1 MLSTSFR
8 LQMWAK
14 FTIFNQCYSLLR
26 MKNIVVIGSS
36 NTDMVVKT
44 SRLPAGGETVLGGD
58 FFMNA
63 GGKGANQAVAAA
75 RYGNRVVFVA
85 KTGNDLFGEQ
95 VRKSLKEDNIVTDY
109 VFTDNCHPSGVALI
123 TIDKDAEN
131 CIVVA
136 SGANM
141 HLVPTDIDIAATEI
155 GSADVVLMQLE
166 CPVPTVAYAARMAAK
181 AGVPVILNP
190 APAPSEPLSTELLH
204 DLYLITPNRSEASR
218 ISGIEVKDMESAQRA
233 AKAIHDMGPRNV
245 IITLGGDG
253 SLVYDGKMFMRVEA
267 LKVEAVDT
275 TAAGDTYN
283 GVLASVIAEGRSL
296 IEAVREANVAGAISV
311 TRMGAQP
318 AAPTRKEIEEMKKRK

>member
-1 MLSTSFR
+1 
-8 LQMWAK
+8 
-14 FTIFNQCYSLLR
+14 

-44 SRLPAGGETVLGGD
+44 SHLPAGGETVLGGT

-85 KTGNDLFGEQ
+85 KTGDDLFGKQ
-95 VRKSLKEDNIVTDY
+95 VLKSLKEDNIVTDY
-109 VFTDNCHPSGVALI
+109 VFVDKENPSGVALI
-123 TIDKDAEN
+123 TIDSEAEN

-136 SGANM
+136 PGANM
-141 HLVPTDIDIAATEI
+141 ALSPADIDVAAEEI
-155 GSADVVLMQLE
+155 HNADVLLMQLE
-166 CPVPTVAYAARMAAK
+166 SPVETVTYAAKMAAE

-190 APAPSEPLSTELLH
+190 APAPAEPLSEELMKS
-204 DLYLITPNRSEASR
+204 LYLITPNRSEASR
-218 ISGIEVKDMESAQRA
+218 LSGIEVKDMESAYRA
-233 AKAIHDMGPRNV
+233 AKVIRDMGPKCV
-245 IITLGGDG
+245 IITLGSEG
-253 SLVYDGKMFMRVEA
+253 SLLNDGAMPMRVEA

-296 IEAVREANVAGAISV
+296 IEAMREANVAAAISV

-318 AAPTRKEIEEMKKRK
+318 AAPTREEINEMKKRK

>member
-1 MLSTSFR
+1 
-8 LQMWAK
+8 
-14 FTIFNQCYSLLR
+14 

-44 SRLPAGGETVLGGD
+44 SHLPAGGETVLGGT

-85 KTGNDLFGEQ
+85 KTGDDLFGKQ
-95 VRKSLKEDNIVTDY
+95 VLKSLKEDNIVTDY
-109 VFTDNCHPSGVALI
+109 VFVDKENPSGVALI
-123 TIDKDAEN
+123 TIDSEAEN

-136 SGANM
+136 PGANM
-141 HLVPTDIDIAATEI
+141 SLSPADIDVASEEI
-155 GSADVVLMQLE
+155 RNADVLLMQLE
-166 CPVPTVAYAARMAAK
+166 SPVETATYAAKMAAE

-190 APAPSEPLSTELLH
+190 APAPAEPLSEELLKS
-204 DLYLITPNRSEASR
+204 LYLITPNRSEASR
-218 ISGIEVKDMESAQRA
+218 LSGIEVKDMESAYRA
-233 AKAIHDMGPRNV
+233 AKAIRDMGPKNV
-245 IITLGGDG
+245 IITLGSEG
-253 SLVYDGKMFMRVEA
+253 SLLDDGAMPMRVEA

-296 IEAVREANVAGAISV
+296 IEAMREANVAAAISV

-318 AAPTRKEIEEMKKRK
+318 AAPTREEINEMKKRK

>member
-1 MLSTSFR
+1 
-8 LQMWAK
+8 
-14 FTIFNQCYSLLR
+14 

-44 SRLPAGGETVLGGD
+44 SHLPAGGETVLGGT

-85 KTGNDLFGEQ
+85 KTGDDLFGKQ
-95 VRKSLKEDNIVTDY
+95 VLKSLEQDNIVTDY
-109 VFTDNCHPSGVALI
+109 VFVDKENPSGVALI
-123 TIDKDAEN
+123 TIDSEAEN

-136 SGANM
+136 PGANM
-141 HLVPTDIDIAATEI
+141 SLSPADIDVASEEI
-155 GSADVVLMQLE
+155 RNADVLLMQLE
-166 CPVPTVAYAARMAAK
+166 SPVETVTYAAKMAAE

-190 APAPSEPLSTELLH
+190 APAPAEPLSEELLKN
-204 DLYLITPNRSEASR
+204 LYLITPNRSEASR
-218 ISGIEVKDMESAQRA
+218 LSGIEVKDMESAYRA
-233 AKAIHDMGPRNV
+233 AKAIRDMGPKCV
-245 IITLGGDG
+245 IITLGNEG
-253 SLVYDGKMFMRVEA
+253 SLLDDGAMPMRVEA

-296 IEAVREANVAGAISV
+296 IEAMREANVAAAISV

-318 AAPTRKEIEEMKKRK
+318 AAPTREEINEMKKRK

>member
-1 MLSTSFR
+1 
-8 LQMWAK
+8 
-14 FTIFNQCYSLLR
+14 

-44 SRLPAGGETVLGGD
+44 SHLPAGGETVLGGD

-85 KTGNDLFGEQ
+85 KTGDDLFGRQ
-95 VRKSLKEDNIVTDY
+95 VRKSMAEDGIVTDY
-109 VFTDNCHPSGVALI
+109 VFVDKEHPSGVALI

-136 SGANM
+136 GGANM
-141 HLVPTDIDIAATEI
+141 YLSPADIDTAAEEI
-155 GSADVVLMQLE
+155 LKADVVLMQLE
-166 CPVPTVAYAARMAAK
+166 SPIETVAYAARMAAK
-181 AGVPVILNP
+181 AGIPVILNP
-190 APAPSEPLSTELLH
+190 APAPAEALSEALLK
-204 DLYLITPNRSEASR
+204 DLFLITPNRSEASR
-218 ISGIEVKDMESAQRA
+218 ISGIEVKDMESAHRA
-233 AKAIHDMGPRNV
+233 AKAIHEMGPKNV
-245 IITLGGDG
+245 IITLGSDG
-253 SLVYDGKMFMRVEA
+253 SLVYDGSMFMRVEA

-283 GVLASVIAEGRSL
+283 GVMASVIAEGKSL
-296 IEAVREANVAGAISV
+296 IEAVREANIAGAISV

-318 AAPTRKEIEEMKKRK
+318 AAPTREELAAMKQRK

>member
-1 MLSTSFR
+1 
-8 LQMWAK
+8 
-14 FTIFNQCYSLLR
+14 

-44 SRLPAGGETVLGGD
+44 SHLPIGGETVLGGD

-85 KTGNDLFGEQ
+85 KTGDDLFGAQ
-95 VRKSLKEDNIVTDY
+95 VREQMKQDGIITDY
-109 VFTDNCHPSGVALI
+109 VFVDKEHPSGVALI

-141 HLVPTDIDIAATEI
+141 YLSPEDIDKAADEI
-155 GSADVVLMQLE
+155 RSADVVLMQLE
-166 CPVPTVAYAARMAAK
+166 CPVETVAYAARMATQ

-190 APAPSEPLSTELLH
+190 APAPVEPLSTELMQ

-218 ISGIEVKDMESAQRA
+218 ISGIEVTNMESAQRA
-233 AKAIHDMGPRNV
+233 AKAIYDMGPRNV
-245 IITLGGDG
+245 IITLGSEG
-253 SLVYDGKMFMRVEA
+253 SLIYDGAMFMRVEA
-267 LKVEAVDT
+267 MKVEAVDT

-283 GVLASVIAEGRSL
+283 GVLASVIAERRSL
-296 IEAVREANVAGAISV
+296 IEAAGEASIAGAISV

-318 AAPTRKEIEEMKKRK
+318 AAPTREEINAMKKRK

>member
-1 MLSTSFR
+1 
-8 LQMWAK
+8 
-14 FTIFNQCYSLLR
+14 

-36 NTDMVVKT
+36 NTDMVVK
-44 SRLPAGGETVLGGD
+44 SSHIPVGGETVLGGD

-75 RYGNRVVFVA
+75 RYGNRVVFIA
-85 KTGNDLFGEQ
+85 KTGDDIFGAEA
-95 VRKSLKEDNIVTDY
+95 RASMKREGIVTDY
-109 VFTDNCHPSGVALI
+109 VFIDKEHPSGVALI

-141 HLVPTDIDIAATEI
+141 HLHPADINSAKEEI
-155 GSADVVLMQLE
+155 RSADVVLMQLE
-166 CPVPTVAYAARMAAK
+166 SPVDTIAHAARMAAE

-190 APAPSEPLSTELLH
+190 APAPETPLSEELLH

-218 ISGIEVKDMESAQRA
+218 ISGIKVRDMESAQRA
-233 AKAIHDMGPRNV
+233 AKAIHLMGPRNV
-245 IITLGGDG
+245 IITLGNEG

-267 LKVEAVDT
+267 IKVEAVDT

-296 IEAVREANVAGAISV
+296 IEAVHEANIAGAISV

-318 AAPTRKEIEEMKKRK
+318 AAPTRKEIEEMKKSK

>member
-1 MLSTSFR
+1 
-8 LQMWAK
+8 
-14 FTIFNQCYSLLR
+14 

-44 SRLPAGGETVLGGD
+44 SHLPIGGETVLGGD

-85 KTGNDLFGEQ
+85 KTGDDLFGAQ
-95 VRKSLKEDNIVTDY
+95 VREQMKRDGIITDY
-109 VFTDNCHPSGVALI
+109 VFVDKEHPSGVALI

-141 HLVPTDIDIAATEI
+141 YLSPEDIDKAADEI
-155 GSADVVLMQLE
+155 RSADVVLMQLE
-166 CPVPTVAYAARMAAK
+166 CPVETVAYAARMAAQ

-190 APAPSEPLSTELLH
+190 APAPVEPLSAELMQ

-218 ISGIEVKDMESAQRA
+218 ISGIEVTNMESAQRA
-233 AKAIHDMGPRNV
+233 AKAIYDMGPRNV
-245 IITLGGDG
+245 IITLGSEG
-253 SLVYDGKMFMRVEA
+253 SLIYDGAMFMRVEA
-267 LKVEAVDT
+267 MKVEAVDT

-283 GVLASVIAEGRSL
+283 GVLASVIAEGKSL
-296 IEAVREANVAGAISV
+296 IEAAGEASIAGAISV

-318 AAPTRKEIEEMKKRK
+318 AAPTREEINAMKKRK

>member
-1 MLSTSFR
+1 
-8 LQMWAK
+8 
-14 FTIFNQCYSLLR
+14 

-44 SRLPAGGETVLGGD
+44 SHLPAGGETVLGGD

-85 KTGNDLFGEQ
+85 KTGDDLFGRQ
-95 VRKSLKEDNIVTDY
+95 VRKSMAEDGIVTDY
-109 VFTDNCHPSGVALI
+109 VFVDKEHPSGVALI

-136 SGANM
+136 GGANM
-141 HLVPTDIDIAATEI
+141 YLSPADIDTAAEEI
-155 GSADVVLMQLE
+155 LKADVVLMQLE
-166 CPVPTVAYAARMAAK
+166 SPIETVAYAARMAAK
-181 AGVPVILNP
+181 AGIPVILNP
-190 APAPSEPLSTELLH
+190 APAPAEALSEALLK
-204 DLYLITPNRSEASR
+204 DLFLITPNRSEASR
-218 ISGIEVKDMESAQRA
+218 ISSIEVTDMESAHRA
-233 AKAIHDMGPRNV
+233 AKAIHEMGPKNV
-245 IITLGGDG
+245 IITLGSDG
-253 SLVYDGKMFMRVEA
+253 SLVYDGSMFMRVEA

-283 GVLASVIAEGRSL
+283 GVLASVIAEGKSL
-296 IEAVREANVAGAISV
+296 IEAVREANIAGAISV

-318 AAPTRKEIEEMKKRK
+318 AAPTREEIAAMKQRK

>member
-1 MLSTSFR
+1 
-8 LQMWAK
+8 
-14 FTIFNQCYSLLR
+14 

-44 SRLPAGGETVLGGD
+44 SHLPAGGETVLGGT

-85 KTGNDLFGEQ
+85 KTGDDLFGKQ
-95 VRKSLKEDNIVTDY
+95 VLKSLEQDNIVTDY
-109 VFTDNCHPSGVALI
+109 VFVDKENPSGVALI
-123 TIDKDAEN
+123 TIDSEAEN

-136 SGANM
+136 PGANM
-141 HLVPTDIDIAATEI
+141 SLSPADIDVAAEEI
-155 GSADVVLMQLE
+155 RNADVLLMQLE
-166 CPVPTVAYAARMAAK
+166 SPVETVTYAAKMAAE

-190 APAPSEPLSTELLH
+190 APAPAEPLSEELLKN
-204 DLYLITPNRSEASR
+204 LYLITPNRSEASR
-218 ISGIEVKDMESAQRA
+218 LSGIEVKDMESAYRA
-233 AKAIHDMGPRNV
+233 AKAIRDMGPKCV
-245 IITLGGDG
+245 IITLGNEG
-253 SLVYDGKMFMRVEA
+253 SLLDDGAMPMRVEA

-296 IEAVREANVAGAISV
+296 IEAMREANVAAAISV

-318 AAPTRKEIEEMKKRK
+318 AAPTREEINEMKKRK

>member
-1 MLSTSFR
+1 
-8 LQMWAK
+8 
-14 FTIFNQCYSLLR
+14 

-44 SRLPAGGETVLGGD
+44 SHLPAGGETVLGGD

-85 KTGNDLFGEQ
+85 KTGDDLFGEQ
-95 VRKSLKEDNIVTDY
+95 VREQMKRDGIITDY
-109 VFTDNCHPSGVALI
+109 VFIDKDHPSGVALI

-141 HLVPTDIDIAATEI
+141 YLLPEDIDQAADEI
-155 GSADVVLMQLE
+155 RSADVVLMQLE
-166 CPVPTVAYAARMAAK
+166 CPTQTVAYAARMAAQ

-190 APAPSEPLSTELLH
+190 APAPVEPLSAELMQ
-204 DLYLITPNRSEASR
+204 DLYLITPNRSEASH
-218 ISGIEVKDMESAQRA
+218 ISGIEITNMESAQRA
-233 AKAIHDMGPRNV
+233 AKAIYDMGPRNV
-245 IITLGGDG
+245 IITLGSEG
-253 SLVYDGKMFMRVEA
+253 SLIYDGKMFMRVEA

-283 GVLASVIAEGRSL
+283 GVLASVIAERRSL
-296 IEAVREANVAGAISV
+296 IEAATEASIAGAISV

-318 AAPTRKEIEEMKKRK
+318 AAPTREEINAMKKRK

>member
-1 MLSTSFR
+1 
-8 LQMWAK
+8 
-14 FTIFNQCYSLLR
+14 

-44 SRLPAGGETVLGGD
+44 SHLPIGGETVLGGD

-85 KTGNDLFGEQ
+85 KTGDDLFGAQ
-95 VRKSLKEDNIVTDY
+95 VREQMKQDGIITDY
-109 VFTDNCHPSGVALI
+109 VFVDKEHPSGVALI

-141 HLVPTDIDIAATEI
+141 YLSPEDIDKAADEI
-155 GSADVVLMQLE
+155 RSADVVLMQLE
-166 CPVPTVAYAARMAAK
+166 CPVETVAYAARMATQ

-190 APAPSEPLSTELLH
+190 APAPVEPLGAELMQ

-218 ISGIEVKDMESAQRA
+218 ISGIEVTNMESAQRA
-233 AKAIHDMGPRNV
+233 AKAIYDMGPRNV
-245 IITLGGDG
+245 IITLGSEG
-253 SLVYDGKMFMRVEA
+253 SLIYDGAMFMRVEA
-267 LKVEAVDT
+267 MKVEAVDT

-283 GVLASVIAEGRSL
+283 GVLASVIAERRSL
-296 IEAVREANVAGAISV
+296 IEAAGEASIAGAISV

-318 AAPTRKEIEEMKKRK
+318 AAPTREEINAMKKRK

>member
-1 MLSTSFR
+1 
-8 LQMWAK
+8 
-14 FTIFNQCYSLLR
+14 

-44 SRLPAGGETVLGGD
+44 SHLPAGGETVLGGD

-85 KTGNDLFGEQ
+85 KTGDDLFGRQ
-95 VRKSLKEDNIVTDY
+95 VRKSMAEDGIVTDY
-109 VFTDNCHPSGVALI
+109 VFVDKEHPSGVALI

-136 SGANM
+136 GGANM
-141 HLVPTDIDIAATEI
+141 YLSPADIDTAAEEI
-155 GSADVVLMQLE
+155 LKADVVLMQLE
-166 CPVPTVAYAARMAAK
+166 SPIETVTYAARMAAK
-181 AGVPVILNP
+181 AGIPVILNP
-190 APAPSEPLSTELLH
+190 APAPAEALSEALLK
-204 DLYLITPNRSEASR
+204 DLFLITPNRSEASR
-218 ISGIEVKDMESAQRA
+218 ISGIEVTDMESAHRA
-233 AKAIHDMGPRNV
+233 AKAIHEMGPKNV
-245 IITLGGDG
+245 IITLGSDG
-253 SLVYDGKMFMRVEA
+253 SLVYDGSMFMRMEA

-283 GVLASVIAEGRSL
+283 GVLASVIAEGKSL
-296 IEAVREANVAGAISV
+296 IEAVREANIAGAISV

-318 AAPTRKEIEEMKKRK
+318 AAPTREEIAAMKQRK

>member
-1 MLSTSFR
+1 
-8 LQMWAK
+8 
-14 FTIFNQCYSLLR
+14 

-44 SRLPAGGETVLGGD
+44 SHLPAGGETVLGGT

-85 KTGNDLFGEQ
+85 KTGDDLFGKQ
-95 VRKSLKEDNIVTDY
+95 VLKSLEQDNIVTDY
-109 VFTDNCHPSGVALI
+109 VFVDKENPSGVALI
-123 TIDKDAEN
+123 TIDSEAEN

-136 SGANM
+136 PGTNM
-141 HLVPTDIDIAATEI
+141 SLSPADIDVAAEEI
-155 GSADVVLMQLE
+155 RNADVLLMQLE
-166 CPVPTVAYAARMAAK
+166 SPVETVTYAAKMAAE

-190 APAPSEPLSTELLH
+190 APAPAEPLSEELMKN
-204 DLYLITPNRSEASR
+204 LYLITPNRSEASR
-218 ISGIEVKDMESAQRA
+218 LSGIKVKDMESAYRA
-233 AKAIHDMGPRNV
+233 AKAIRDMGPKCV
-245 IITLGGDG
+245 IITLGNEG
-253 SLVYDGKMFMRVEA
+253 SLLDDGAMPMRVEA
-267 LKVEAVDT
+267 LKVDAVDT

-296 IEAVREANVAGAISV
+296 IEAMREANVAAAISV

-318 AAPTRKEIEEMKKRK
+318 AAPTREEINEMKKRK

>member
-1 MLSTSFR
+1 MRDKS
-8 LQMWAK
+8 
-14 FTIFNQCYSLLR
+14 
-26 MKNIVVIGSS
+26 IVVIGSS

-44 SRLPAGGETVLGGD
+44 SHIPAGGETVLGGD

-75 RYGNRVVFVA
+75 RYGNRVVFIA
-85 KTGNDLFGEQ
+85 KTGDDLFGAKARETLQ
-95 VRKSLKEDNIVTDY
+95 KDGIVTDY
-109 VFTDNCHPSGVALI
+109 VFLDKEHPSGVALI

-141 HLVPTDIDIAATEI
+141 HLCAADIDAAAKEI
-155 GSADVVLMQLE
+155 RSADVVLMQLE
-166 CPVPTVAYAARMAAK
+166 CPIETVEYAARMATE

-190 APAPSEPLSTELLH
+190 APAPAEPLREELLRN
-204 DLYLITPNRSEASR
+204 LYLITPNRSEASR

-233 AKAIHDMGPRNV
+233 AKAIYDMGPRNV
-245 IITLGGDG
+245 IITLGAEG
-253 SLVYDGKMFMRVEA
+253 SLIYDGQMFMRVEA
-267 LKVEAVDT
+267 IQVEAVDT

-296 IEAVREANVAGAISV
+296 IEAANEANRASAISV

-318 AAPTRKEIEEMKKRK
+318 AAPTRKEIEEMKKR